1 MFALLAISSAFAV
14 GGRRYLYDCVSVLGI
29 TLILPIVTTIALP
42 RFTPTLMRF
51 RIRSDQLLR
60 VTAYGTA
67 GMIWTGI
74 LFVSATLPLILV
86 NLTRGGPWRQGLCV
100 NLEQF
105 LGTVLLGYGLW
116 GDPVLACLNTGL
128 GALLLALSFLW
139 WWRFLYVALRSYLR
153 TDASNALA
161 LFLSTQA
168 IGTLVLLWWVLNFTV
183 PHSRALVRGLARLER
198 LLH

>member
-1 MFALLAISSAFAV
+1 
-14 GGRRYLYDCVSVLGI
+14 
-29 TLILPIVTTIALP
+29 
-42 RFTPTLMRF
+42 
-51 RIRSDQLLR
+51 
-60 VTAYGTA
+60 
-67 GMIWTGI
+67 
-74 LFVSATLPLILV
+74 
-86 NLTRGGPWRQGLCV
+86 LCV
-100 NLEQF
+100 TLEQF

-116 GDPVLACLNTGL
+116 GDPVLACLSTGL

-183 PHSRALVRGLARLER
+183 PHSRALVQALGRLER